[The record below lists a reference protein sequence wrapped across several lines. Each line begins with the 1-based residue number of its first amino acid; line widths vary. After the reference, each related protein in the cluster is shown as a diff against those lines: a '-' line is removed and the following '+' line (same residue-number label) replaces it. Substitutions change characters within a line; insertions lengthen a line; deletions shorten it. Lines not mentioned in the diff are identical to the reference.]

1 MTVERRKFKRHGI
14 PESAYFVFDH
24 DTSEM
29 ARIKDVSL
37 GGLKFEYV
45 FIVNAIIEW
54 RLIDIFG
61 IKGSRFHLFGI
72 PCRRIYTIDEL
83 AENKTF
89 SGSRSRT
96 SGLQFIH
103 LTGDQQTKLESLIN
117 QLGTDETIQASR

>member
-1 MTVERRKFKRHGI
+1 MTVERRKFKRHGL

-37 GGLKFEYV
+37 GGLKFEYMSITND
-45 FIVNAIIEW
+45 FIEW
-54 RLIDIFG
+54 RLIDIFANNG
-61 IKGSRFHLFGI
+61 RRFHLFGI
-72 PCRRIYTIDEL
+72 ACRRIYTIDEL

-96 SGLQFIH
+96 SGLEFIH
-103 LTGDQQTKLESLIN
+103 LTGKQQTKLESLIH
-117 QLGTDETIQASR
+117 QL